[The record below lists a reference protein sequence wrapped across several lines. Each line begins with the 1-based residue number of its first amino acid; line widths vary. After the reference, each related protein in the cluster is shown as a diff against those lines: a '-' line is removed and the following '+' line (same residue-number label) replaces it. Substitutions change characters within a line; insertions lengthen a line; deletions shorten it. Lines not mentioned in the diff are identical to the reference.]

1 MAKSFFDQPKV
12 DAGLAEIQIII
23 DEWKDEDM
31 FWIDPAHIPIIAD
44 PILKPNEV
52 YMVDYNSGT
61 WTRLPVEPKPK
72 TRFEMIIEKTI

>member
-1 MAKSFFDQPKV
+1 MAKSFNQSKV
-12 DAGLAEIQIII
+12 DAALTEMQIII

-31 FWIDPAHIPIIAD
+31 FWIDPAHIPI
-44 PILKPNEV
+44 
-52 YMVDYNSGT
+52 VDCNSGT